1 MLATDRSAACA
12 VCSPLH
18 RTLRWFFSDLGRAV
32 PAAAYVTPDREFSTY
47 TQKMN
52 QAYLRACGVDP
63 GSYKDMDSAEL
74 RLHIAQLRA
83 SDNPPTIDS
92 TDVTA
97 ADVQI
102 CAALL
107 SATVARV
114 MQPTVTDT
122 HAVDTDTHVKAY
134 LTSLD
139 KIDAG
144 HRGDKKPV
152 WLSRA
157 NHLTALNTGEMMR
170 QNGAVNRCCWG
181 GGYGGEKGV
190 REMKAHTGASLQGA
204 WPQRMMDSVY
214 TARAARLL
222 EPLHEP
228 KQHDHI
234 KVLAG
239 GAAAVLEAE
248 PTCIQLARHSNT
260 FGIVVAR
267 NRTAVSVT
275 LEPLAPV
282 PGTLSESACG
292 VAFWKWG
299 AAGGCREVPE
309 AGLEHWVLLAA
320 HDGSGKY
327 YACGDTWFEVGSGGE
342 VSLPAVF
349 AAVGAAGAQA
359 SGDAAAAAASATD
372 SVADRQA
379 AASEAAEAHAR
390 KVSAALAQL
399 HNRGISKLS
408 GLKCHMLSRALFGSG
423 TTAKDAA
430 ARNKHLRGQLTVASS
445 DLVARKLELK
455 EGLRFEMVF
464 DGDSTVYP
472 AEVVGVRGGDKFD
485 CKYDDGDELVHSS
498 EQLQTALE
506 EQPMH
511 MR

>member
-190 REMKAHTGASLQGA
+190 SSQ
-204 WPQRMMDSVY
+204 
-214 TARAARLL
+214 
-222 EPLHEP
+222 
-228 KQHDHI
+228 
-234 KVLAG
+234 VL
-239 GAAAVLEAE
+239 
-248 PTCIQLARHSNT
+248 RYS
-260 FGIVVAR
+260 
-267 NRTAVSVT
+267 
-275 LEPLAPV
+275 
-282 PGTLSESACG
+282 
-292 VAFWKWG
+292 
-299 AAGGCREVPE
+299 
-309 AGLEHWVLLAA
+309 
-320 HDGSGKY
+320 
-327 YACGDTWFEVGSGGE
+327 
-342 VSLPAVF
+342 
-349 AAVGAAGAQA
+349 
-359 SGDAAAAAASATD
+359 
-372 SVADRQA
+372 
-379 AASEAAEAHAR
+379 
-390 KVSAALAQL
+390 
-399 HNRGISKLS
+399 
-408 GLKCHMLSRALFGSG
+408 
-423 TTAKDAA
+423 
-430 ARNKHLRGQLTVASS
+430 
-445 DLVARKLELK
+445 
-455 EGLRFEMVF
+455 
-464 DGDSTVYP
+464 
-472 AEVVGVRGGDKFD
+472 
-485 CKYDDGDELVHSS
+485 
-498 EQLQTALE
+498 
-506 EQPMH
+506 
-511 MR
+511 